1 MGHTRAELT
10 IHRDSD
16 LIECQVVK
24 VLSSESVALDVGKND
39 GVKPDMVFHLY
50 GYEVIMDAYAE
61 SEIETLEYV
70 KAKVKVSS
78 LVGEKVCVA
87 DTFNRLPSAKLSEVF
102 DAISPKWHKD
112 VEIGDRAKQHIE
124 RA

>member
-39 GVKPDMVFHLY
+39 GVKPDMVFHIY
-50 GYEVIMDAYAE
+50 GYEVIMDPYAE

-102 DAISPKWHKD
+102 DTISPKWHKD
-112 VEIGDRAKQHIE
+112 VEIGDRAKQHAE
-124 RA
+124 KA